1 VVAGG
6 GCDAREARGPLLKT
20 ARRALTLLVAMIAVF
35 ALPAVALAHPLGNY
49 TINTGAGLHFQPGAV
64 RVEYVVDMAEIPVAQ
79 LAATIDTD
87 HDGVLSESE
96 GTVWARSFA
105 PTLLPALSLSVNGT
119 PVVLHTGAISM
130 EFRPGQ
136 AGLPTARVVV
146 QFTGSTNAT
155 GGSFTFTDGNYAD
168 RATGWREVTAVGESG
183 FVLNGATVPV
193 TSPSDHLLAYPK
205 DLLASPQH
213 VTTATGTLTP
223 GTGMTPAVPLT
234 AASRPGTVT
243 NVRPLTDSGTFA
255 GLVLRHGLGLVVL
268 AFALAVVLGAWH
280 AMLPGHGKTLMAAYM
295 VGSDAKVRQAV
306 AVGGAVAIMHT
317 ASVVGLGLLVLGLE
331 ETFRPETLYPWLGLV
346 SGLTALALGAYLL
359 ISRLSA
365 WSSARRAESE
375 GSHGHDHSDAQAH
388 GSQETDGLV
397 HVHGGTRHSHAIPA
411 GVPLT
416 SRKGLLALALAGG
429 IVPAPSALLVLL
441 SAVSAH
447 RTLYGLALILA
458 FSLGL
463 AAALILMGL
472 GAITARE
479 AVARKLS
486 STMGRLVP
494 VLSAAAIVGV
504 GLFFTLRSI
513 GQLPI

>member
-1 VVAGG
+1 M
-6 GCDAREARGPLLKT
+6 RG
-20 ARRALTLLVAMIAVF
+20 ARRAVILFVSVIAVF
-35 ALPAVALAHPLGNY
+35 ALPATAFAHPLGNY
-49 TINTGAGLHFQPGAV
+49 TINTGAGLHFQPGTV

-79 LAATIDTD
+79 LATNIDTD
-87 HDGVLSESE
+87 HDGVLSEAE
-96 GTVWARSFA
+96 GTAWARSFA
-105 PTLLPALSLSVNGT
+105 PSLLPAISLSVNRT
-119 PVVLHTGAISM
+119 PVTLQVGAISM

-136 AGLPTARVVV
+136 AGLPTARVLA

-183 FVLNGATVPV
+183 FVLDGATVPV

-205 DLLASPQH
+205 DLLSSPQH
-213 VTTATGTLTP
+213 VTTATGTLAP
-223 GTGMTPAVPLT
+223 GAGMSPATPLT
-234 AASRPGTVT
+234 ARSRPGEAT

-255 GLVLRHGLGLVVL
+255 GLVLRHGFGLVFL
-268 AFALAVVLGAWH
+268 AFLLAVVLGAWH

-331 ETFRPETLYPWLGLV
+331 QTFRPEALYPWLGLV

-365 WSSARRAESE
+365 WSATRRRDAGATHE
-375 GSHGHDHSDAQAH
+375 HDHDHDDASEH
-388 GSQETDGLV
+388 T
-397 HVHGGTRHSHAIPA
+397 HGGVPHSHAIPA

-441 SAVSAH
+441 SAISAN
-447 RTLYGLALILA
+447 RTMYGLALIAA

-479 AVARKLS
+479 AVARRLS
-486 STMGRLVP
+486 STVGRLVP
-494 VLSAAAIVGV
+494 VVSAAAIVGV
-504 GLFFTLRSI
+504 GLFFTVRSI

>member
-1 VVAGG
+1 M
-6 GCDAREARGPLLKT
+6 
-20 ARRALTLLVAMIAVF
+20 RRALSLLIAVGAVL
-35 ALPAVALAHPLGNY
+35 ALPGVAFAHPLGNY
-49 TINTGAGLHFQPGAV
+49 TINTGAGLHFQPGQV

-79 LAATIDTD
+79 LTQTIDTNK
-87 HDGVLSESE
+87 DGTLSEAE
-96 GTVWARSFA
+96 GTVWAQTFA
-105 PTLLPALSLSVNGT
+105 PTLLPALSLKVNGT
-119 PVVLHTGAISM
+119 PVALHTGAISM
-130 EFRPGQ
+130 IFRPGQ
-136 AGLPTARVVV
+136 AGLPTARVLA
-146 QFTGSTNAT
+146 QFHGTIDAT
-155 GGSFTFTDGNYAD
+155 GGSFSFTDGNYAD

-183 FVLNGATVPV
+183 FVLTGATVPV
-193 TSPSDHLLAYPK
+193 TSLSNHMLSYPQ
-205 DLLASPQH
+205 DLLSSPLR
-213 VTTATGTLTP
+213 VTTATGTLAP
-223 GTGMTPAVPLT
+223 GAGMAPATPLT
-234 AASRPGTVT
+234 ASSRPGQVT
-243 NVRPLTDSGTFA
+243 NVRPLTDAGSYS
-255 GLVLRHGLGLVVL
+255 GLVLQHGIGLILL
-268 AFALAVVLGAWH
+268 AFLLAVVFGAWH

-331 ETFRPETLYPWLGLV
+331 QTFRPESLYPWLGLL

-365 WSSARRAESE
+365 WSSARRAEAGAPHE
-375 GSHGHDHSDAQAH
+375 HDHDGAH
-388 GSQETDGLV
+388 E
-397 HVHGGTRHSHAIPA
+397 HSHAGVPHSHSIPA
-411 GVPLT
+411 GVSLT
-416 SRKGLLALALAGG
+416 SRKGLFALALAGG

>member
-1 VVAGG
+1 M
-6 GCDAREARGPLLKT
+6 
-20 ARRALTLLVAMIAVF
+20 RRALALLIAVVAVL
-35 ALPAVALAHPLGNY
+35 ALPGVAFAHPLGNY
-49 TINTGAGLHFQPGAV
+49 TINTGAGLHFQPGQV
-64 RVEYVVDMAEIPVAQ
+64 RIEYVVDMAEIPVAQ
-79 LAATIDTD
+79 LTATIDTNR
-87 HDGVLSESE
+87 DGTLSEAE
-96 GTVWARSFA
+96 GTAWARTFA
-105 PTLLPALSLSVNGT
+105 PTLLPALSLKVNGE
-119 PVVLHTGAISM
+119 PVALHTGAISM

-136 AGLPTARVVV
+136 AGLPTARVLA
-146 QFTGSTNAT
+146 QFQGTTATT
-155 GGSFTFTDGNYAD
+155 GGPFTFSDGNYAD

-183 FVLNGATVPV
+183 FALTGATVPV
-193 TSPSDHLLAYPK
+193 TSLSNHMLSYPQ
-205 DLLASPQH
+205 DLLSSPLR
-213 VTTATGTLTP
+213 VTTASGTLAP
-223 GTGMTPAVPLT
+223 GAGAAPAALLT
-234 AASRPGTVT
+234 ASSRPGQVT
-243 NVRPLTDSGTFA
+243 SARPLTDGGPFA
-255 GLVLRHGLGLVVL
+255 GLILRRGVGLVML
-268 AFALAVVLGAWH
+268 AFLLAVAFGAWH

-331 ETFRPETLYPWLGLV
+331 QTFRPEALYPWLGLL

-359 ISRLSA
+359 ISRLST
-365 WSSARRAESE
+365 WSSARRAEAGAPHE
-375 GSHGHDHSDAQAH
+375 HGHDAEHEHSHA
-388 GSQETDGLV
+388 GV
-397 HVHGGTRHSHAIPA
+397 PHSHAIPV
-411 GVPLT
+411 GVSLT
-416 SRKGLLALALAGG
+416 SRKGLFALALAGG
-429 IVPAPSALLVLL
+429 IVPAPTALLVLV

-479 AVARKLS
+479 ALARKLS

-494 VLSAAAIVGV
+494 VLSAGAIVGV

>member
-1 VVAGG
+1 V
-6 GCDAREARGPLLKT
+6 RT
-20 ARRALTLLVAMIAVF
+20 ARRALTLFVAVIAVLG
-35 ALPAVALAHPLGNY
+35 LPAVAFAHPLGNY
-49 TINTGAGLHFQPGAV
+49 TINTGAGLHFQPGSV
-64 RVEYVVDMAEIPVAQ
+64 RIEYVVDMAEIPVAQ
-79 LAATIDTD
+79 LDSIIDTN

-119 PVVLHTGAISM
+119 PVTLQTGAISM

-136 AGLPTARVVV
+136 AGLPTARVVA
-146 QFTGSTNAT
+146 QFAGSTNAM

-168 RATGWREVTAVGESG
+168 RATGWREVTAAGESG

-193 TSPSDHLLAYPK
+193 TSPSDHLLSYPK
-205 DLLASPQH
+205 DLLSSPQH

-223 GTGMTPAVPLT
+223 GAGMAPAVPLT
-234 AASRPGTVT
+234 ASSRPGDVT

-255 GLVLRHGLGLVVL
+255 GLVLRHGIALVLL
-268 AFALAVVLGAWH
+268 AFVLAVVLGAWH

-331 ETFRPETLYPWLGLV
+331 QTFRPETLYPWLGLV

-359 ISRLSA
+359 ISRLSS

-375 GSHGHDHSDAQAH
+375 GTHGHSHPHEHEDEEGGEHAH
-388 GSQETDGLV
+388 GGV
-397 HVHGGTRHSHAIPA
+397 RHSHVIPA

-441 SAVSAH
+441 SAVGAH

-504 GLFFTLRSI
+504 GLFFTLKSV